1 MKERKDRR
9 WIRKYEWRI
18 NNEWWWMTW
27 WIKEERM
34 NKRGK
39 EGWMDE
45 VKKGWKDEWMSE
57 WMGV

>member
-1 MKERKDRR
+1 
-9 WIRKYEWRI
+9 
-18 NNEWWWMTW
+18 MTW

-45 VKKGWKDEWMSE
+45 VKKRWKDEWMSE

>member
-1 MKERKDRR
+1 MVVNDL
-9 WIRKYEWRI
+9 
-18 NNEWWWMTW
+18 
-27 WIKEERM
+27 M